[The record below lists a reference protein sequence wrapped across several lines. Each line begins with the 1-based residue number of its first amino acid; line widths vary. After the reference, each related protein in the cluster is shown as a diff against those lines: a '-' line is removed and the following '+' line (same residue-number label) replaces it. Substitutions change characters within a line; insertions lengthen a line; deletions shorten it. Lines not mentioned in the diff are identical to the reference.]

1 LLLAALGLAE
11 RRGSRVRRAT
21 AFEVLATDK
30 NQQQNNKQGMDF
42 HFPPLTQTINNQPT
56 KPRGPLK
63 HREAISVPPGRVLVI
78 KHRVTA
84 VMVFYFLTLTT
95 RTPTATIRNI
105 L

>member
-42 HFPPLTQTINNQPT
+42 HFHL
-56 KPRGPLK
+56 
-63 HREAISVPPGRVLVI
+63 
-78 KHRVTA
+78 
-84 VMVFYFLTLTT
+84 
-95 RTPTATIRNI
+95 
-105 L
+105 